1 MNPKRLITIMLLL
14 LSSSALCSAQ
24 WASEQCVANK
34 NAPPVSLWYW
44 APDTTVNI
52 YFVQNMFTAEQQQS
66 LIDAIQIWNAVA
78 EQTGAGVKYQ
88 VRGLAN
94 GIQACASCLT
104 VTRGDIH
111 AQDKDHYAFFYPTLN
126 DTGLISSAWIC
137 LDFKITSAEALRSFM
152 VHEMGHGMGLWD
164 CPTCENRM
172 SIMRS
177 FPGINKDNG
186 LFAPSPCD
194 MQTVKLLFGRT
205 RKLIEGAATRTNVTV
220 SGVRNNSGK

>member
-1 MNPKRLITIMLLL
+1 MNPKRILTILLFL
-14 LSSSALCSAQ
+14 TLFPALCSAQ
-24 WASEQCVANK
+24 WASEQCVANR

-44 APDTTVNI
+44 APDTSVKV
-52 YFVQNMFTAEQQQS
+52 YFVQNMFTPAQQQA
-66 LIDAIQIWNAVA
+66 LMEAIQTWNAVA
-78 EQTGAGVKYQ
+78 EETGAGVKYQ
-88 VRGLAN
+88 FMGFAN
-94 GIQACASCLT
+94 GIKSCESCLT
-104 VTRGDIH
+104 ATRGDI
-111 AQDKDHYAFFYPTLN
+111 QGYDREHYAFFYPTLN

-137 LDFKITSAEALRSFM
+137 LDFKITNAEALRSFM

-186 LFAPSPCD
+186 LFAPSACD

-205 RKLIEGAATRTNVTV
+205 RKLIAGAAARMNVNV
-220 SGVRNNSGK
+220 SGSGN

>member
-1 MNPKRLITIMLLL
+1 MNPKRILTIILFLITFP
-14 LSSSALCSAQ
+14 ALCSAQ
-24 WASEQCVANK
+24 WASAQCEANK

-44 APDTTVNI
+44 APDTFVKV
-52 YFVQNMFTAEQQQS
+52 YFVQNMFTPEQQQS
-66 LIDAIQIWNAVA
+66 LVEAIQTWNAVA
-78 EQTGAGVKYQ
+78 EETGAGVKYQ
-88 VRGLAN
+88 VMGFASA
-94 GIQACASCLT
+94 IISCESCLT

-111 AQDKDHYAFFYPTLN
+111 AQDHDHYAFFYPTLN

-137 LDFKITSAEALRSFM
+137 FDLKITSAEALRSFM

-194 MQTVKLLFGRT
+194 MQTVKLLFSRT
-205 RKLIEGAATRTNVTV
+205 RKLIASAATRTSVTA
-220 SGVRNNSGK
+220 SGFSN